1 MHYSAFISLAFAAI
15 ANAHFQLQY
24 PSPRGPFVEDSEP
37 SFCDGYTDAT
47 TRMSFPLSNG
57 VIEFNSEHT
66 DWTAAVIVSAKQ
78 DPTSF
83 TDFNSSSGYQY
94 AVPFFKQTG
103 EGLFCFPI
111 NLAASGVSGVQDGAN
126 VTIQV
131 IFDGGD
137 GELYQCADLT
147 LSANASV
154 PSNATSSC
162 TNITPTQSS
171 SGTAAAPTKTG
182 GSKKE
187 GVQMFGVGVAAV
199 MSLASLLI

>member
-1 MHYSAFISLAFAAI
+1 MNIQIGLVGSSIPVG
-15 ANAHFQLQY
+15 QLVR
-24 PSPRGPFVEDSEP
+24 SNLFDLPRV
-37 SFCDGYTDAT
+37 
-47 TRMSFPLSNG
+47 
-57 VIEFNSEHT
+57 
-66 DWTAAVIVSAKQ
+66 AAVIVSAKQ

-137 GELYQCADLT
+137 GELYQVC
-147 LSANASV
+147 
-154 PSNATSSC
+154 
-162 TNITPTQSS
+162 ITKFSQLQHP
-171 SGTAAAPTKTG
+171 
-182 GSKKE
+182 
-187 GVQMFGVGVAAV
+187 
-199 MSLASLLI
+199 